1 MKPFKLQHG
10 PITDDWYIVLE
21 HPNDINNFVI
31 PFRSKEYKGC
41 EPVLESLNN
50 LIQVHWDLNMNKLR
64 QDIIN
69 ELGEI
74 EP

>member
-1 MKPFKLQHG
+1 MNPFKLQHD
-10 PITDDWYIVLE
+10 PITDDWYIILE
-21 HPNDINNFVI
+21 HPNDVNNFVI
-31 PFRSKEYKGC
+31 PFRSKEYKDC

-50 LIQVHWDLNMNKLR
+50 LIQVHWDLNVNKLR

>member
-1 MKPFKLQHG
+1 MNPFKLQHD
-10 PITDDWYIVLE
+10 PITDDWYIILE
-21 HPNDINNFVI
+21 HPNDINNFAV
-31 PFRSKEYKGC
+31 PFRSKEYKDC

-50 LIQVHWDLNMNKLR
+50 LIQVHWDLNVNKLR